1 MRIRTFLKH
10 RFIELDRKIVLFRA
24 MLHYW
29 EVSVISV
36 FVRYM
41 DKVSRI
47 SGILIPLANFPN
59 AQRPNLMEVEGSY

>member
-1 MRIRTFLKH
+1 
-10 RFIELDRKIVLFRA
+10 

-29 EVSVISV
+29 AVSVISV
-36 FVRYM
+36 FVKYM

-59 AQRPNLMEVEGSY
+59 AQRLNLMEGEGSY